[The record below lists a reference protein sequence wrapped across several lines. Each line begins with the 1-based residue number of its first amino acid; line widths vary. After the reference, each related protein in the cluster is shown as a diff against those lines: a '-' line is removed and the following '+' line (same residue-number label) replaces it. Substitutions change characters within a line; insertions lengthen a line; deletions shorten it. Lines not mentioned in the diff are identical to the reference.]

1 MEGQFGFEIRFSRL
15 GVKRG
20 RVTDLGILP
29 GQAFS
34 QATAIGSNGIV
45 VGWSGTANY
54 TLFGWSITPGA
65 AAQGWMKSN
74 PAIQTVVV
82 EAGGNSS
89 NSGFRPVG

>member
-34 QATAIGSNGIV
+34 KRSARQPLSAAMES
-45 VGWSGTANY
+45 W
-54 TLFGWSITPGA
+54 WDGA
-65 AAQGWMKSN
+65 ARPTTLSSVGVLRRAPQLK
-74 PAIQTVVV
+74 
-82 EAGGNSS
+82 AG
-89 NSGFRPVG
+89 